1 MADLEET
8 LKSSPKFLLPK
19 LASMR
24 TAQWR
29 CTRPQVENSGEWLEE
44 PSQCGRSA
52 WRWFARRRGPWMVV
66 RRSWWASSLHP
77 SCAAW
82 AGTRSYQ
89 TENYHMHEVT
99 MLLANRN
106 IHMSVFTGLQNS
118 SPCQFW
124 KQNLHFEHVMILIY
138 KSSHSLGRISEIH
151 HSLGRHYHATTKIH
165 TCSWLISMTWWSNDL
180 PTDVKHVHASS
191 TRRPFRQF

>member
-118 SPCQFW
+118 F
-124 KQNLHFEHVMILIY
+124 H
-138 KSSHSLGRISEIH
+138 
-151 HSLGRHYHATTKIH
+151 
-165 TCSWLISMTWWSNDL
+165 
-180 PTDVKHVHASS
+180 HASS
-191 TRRPFRQF
+191 ESKTCTLNMWWSSYINPLIHLAEFQRFIIV